1 MYCFNL
7 CGKYDPPS
15 KVACPVIYLST
26 VKMPKNEKRKEK
38 KKEYSAPKRFAEF
51 SDTILLSC
59 KCPRIFLYAPIED
72 KTSRK
77 KKQNRTICIQIF
89 QISIDKDSASYNNPP
104 SFVYSFKAK
113 RNKSNAKCRPTFKRF
128 AAAANSRK
136 RRLAATE

>member
-38 KKEYSAPKRFAEF
+38 KEYSAPKRFAEF

-72 KTSRK
+72 KTSQK
-77 KKQNRTICIQIF
+77 KKTESNYLYTNFSNIDRQGL
-89 QISIDKDSASYNNPP
+89 SI
-104 SFVYSFKAK
+104 
-113 RNKSNAKCRPTFKRF
+113 
-128 AAAANSRK
+128 
-136 RRLAATE
+136 LQ